1 MALPALLQNRL
12 TLPLVGAPM
21 FLASR
26 EELVIA
32 QCLAGVVGTFPSL
45 NARTTEELD
54 VWLTRIGAALAAA
67 QVADPGRRIAPY
79 GVNLILHGSN
89 TRVLA
94 DLECMARHRVPI
106 VITSVGK
113 PEAVVKAV
121 HAWGGIVF
129 HDVTTMK
136 FARKALECGVDG
148 LVLVCAGAGG
158 HGGTMNPFAFVEEVR
173 AEYAGT
179 VLLAGALSTGRAI
192 RAALDIGADLAYM
205 GTRFL
210 VASEAHVP
218 APQQAMMLAATM
230 ADIVY
235 TAVFSGIPANYLGP
249 SIAANGVDV
258 AALVQLGHLP
268 NTEAPKDIFK
278 PGQDRPK
285 AWKEVWSAG
294 QGVGALRE
302 ILPVAE
308 IVARLQAEFAA
319 TRADGTPDLFKSAA
333 S

>member
-1 MALPALLQNRL
+1 MALPALLQDRL
-12 TLPLVGAPM
+12 ALPLVGAPM

-26 EELVIA
+26 EELVIG
-32 QCLAGVVGTFPSL
+32 QCLAGMVGTFPSL

-54 VWLTRIGAALAAA
+54 AWLTRITAALAAA
-67 QVADPGRRIAPY
+67 QAADPQRRIAPY
-79 GVNLILHGSN
+79 GVNLILHASN
-89 TRVLA
+89 TRVAA
-94 DLECMARHRVPI
+94 DLECMARHKVPI

-113 PEAVVKAV
+113 PDAVVNAV
-121 HAWGGIVF
+121 HGWGGIVF

-158 HGGTMNPFAFVEEVR
+158 HGGTMSPFAFVEEVR
-173 AEYAGT
+173 AEYDGT

-192 RAALDIGADLAYM
+192 RAALDVGADLAYM

-210 VASEAHVP
+210 VAREANVP
-218 APQQAMMLAATM
+218 APQQAMMLEATM

-235 TAVFSGIPANYLGP
+235 TPVFSGIPANYLGP

-258 AALVQLGHLP
+258 AALVRLGTLP
-268 NTEAPKDIFK
+268 GVEAPKDLFK
-278 PGQDRPK
+278 PGQEKPK
-285 AWKEVWSAG
+285 AWKDIWSAG

-302 ILPVAE
+302 VQPVAE
-308 IVARLQAEFAA
+308 IVAQLQREFMA
-319 TRADGTPDLFKSAA
+319 TR
-333 S
+333 

>member
-1 MALPALLQNRL
+1 MALPTLLQDRL
-12 TLPLVGAPM
+12 ALPLVGAPM

-26 EELVIA
+26 EELVIG
-32 QCLAGVVGTFPSL
+32 QCLAGMVGTFPSL

-54 VWLTRIGAALAAA
+54 ARLTRITAALAAA
-67 QVADPGRRIAPY
+67 QAADPQRRIAPY
-79 GVNLILHGSN
+79 GVNLILHASN
-89 TRVLA
+89 TRVAA
-94 DLECMARHRVPI
+94 DLECMARHKVPI

-113 PEAVVKAV
+113 PDAVVNAV
-121 HAWGGIVF
+121 HGWGGIVF

-158 HGGTMNPFAFVEEVR
+158 HGGTMSPFAFVEEVR
-173 AEYAGT
+173 AEYDGT

-192 RAALDIGADLAYM
+192 RAALDVGADLAYV

-210 VASEAHVP
+210 VAREANVP
-218 APQQAMMLAATM
+218 APQQAMLLAATM

-235 TAVFSGIPANYLGP
+235 TPVFSGIPANYLGP

-258 AALVQLGHLP
+258 AALVRLGSLP
-268 NTEAPKDIFK
+268 GAEAPKDIFK
-278 PGQDRPK
+278 PGQDKPK
-285 AWKEVWSAG
+285 AWKDVWSAG
-294 QGVGALRE
+294 QGVGALQE
-302 ILPVAE
+302 VQPVAE

-319 TRADGTPDLFKSAA
+319 TR
-333 S
+333 

>member
-1 MALPALLQNRL
+1 MALPTLLQDRL
-12 TLPLVGAPM
+12 ALPLVGAPM

-26 EELVIA
+26 EELVIG
-32 QCLAGVVGTFPSL
+32 QCLAGMVGTFPSL

-54 VWLTRIGAALAAA
+54 AWLTRITAALAAA
-67 QVADPGRRIAPY
+67 QAADPQRRIAPY
-79 GVNLILHGSN
+79 GVNLILHASN
-89 TRVLA
+89 TRVAA

-113 PEAVVKAV
+113 PDAVVNAV
-121 HAWGGIVF
+121 HGWGGIVF

-158 HGGTMNPFAFVEEVR
+158 HGGTMSPFAFVEEVR
-173 AEYAGT
+173 AEYDGT

-192 RAALDIGADLAYM
+192 RAALDLGADLAYM

-210 VASEAHVP
+210 VAREAAVP
-218 APQQAMMLAATM
+218 APQQAMMLEATM

-235 TAVFSGIPANYLGP
+235 TPVFSGIPANYLGP

-258 AALVQLGHLP
+258 ASLVRLGTLP
-268 NTEAPKDIFK
+268 GVEAPKDLFK
-278 PGQDRPK
+278 PGQEKPK
-285 AWKEVWSAG
+285 AWKDIWSAG

-302 ILPVAE
+302 VQPVAE
-308 IVARLQAEFAA
+308 IVGQLQREFLA
-319 TRADGTPDLFKSAA
+319 TR
-333 S
+333 